1 VSFQSD
7 EDVGHSTPRAPLI
20 VVSGLPRSGTSML
33 MQMLDAGGIPVLS
46 DAVRP
51 PDASNPRGYYELER
65 VKRLHREEDKSWL
78 ADGEGKAI
86 KIISFFLVSLP
97 DIHTYQVIFMERPL
111 REILAS
117 QNRMLDDLAQERGK
131 TTEDCLLQSYENHL
145 VSVRSFLASRPCFAT
160 LRVNYR
166 DVLAQPVGEAAR
178 IAGFL
183 GRDLD
188 TFRMARVVEERLYR
202 NRCD

>member
-1 VSFQSD
+1 MSLQSD

-78 ADGEGKAI
+78 ADAEGKA
-86 KIISFFLVSLP
+86 LCGVCARRA
-97 DIHTYQVIFMERPL
+97 EEL
-111 REILAS
+111 R
-117 QNRMLDDLAQERGK
+117 
-131 TTEDCLLQSYENHL
+131 
-145 VSVRSFLASRPCFAT
+145 
-160 LRVNYR
+160 
-166 DVLAQPVGEAAR
+166 
-178 IAGFL
+178 
-183 GRDLD
+183 
-188 TFRMARVVEERLYR
+188 
-202 NRCD
+202 

>member
-1 VSFQSD
+1 MSFQSD
-7 EDVGHSTPRAPLI
+7 EGVRQATVREPLI

-33 MQMLDAGGIPVLS
+33 MQMLHAGGIPVLC
-46 DAVRP
+46 DTLRA
-51 PDASNPRGYYELER
+51 PDVSNPRGYYELER
-65 VKRLHREEDKSWL
+65 VKRLHREADKSWL

-86 KIISFFLVSLP
+86 KVISFFLASLP
-97 DIHTYQVIFMERPL
+97 DIYTYQVIFMQRSV

-131 TTEDCLLQSYENHL
+131 ANDDRLLESYEDHL
-145 VSVRSFLASRPCFAT
+145 FSVQTLLASRPWFAT
-160 LRVNYR
+160 LHVNYR
-166 DVLAQPVGEAAR
+166 DVIAQPVKEAVR
-178 IAGFL
+178 IARFL

-188 TFRMARVVEERLYR
+188 TSRMASVVEARLYH